1 MATHHDFIIIGAG
14 SAGCVLA
21 NRLSA
26 DGASVLLVE
35 AGPPDR
41 SALIHI
47 PGLFSTLYR
56 QGRFAWEYRTVPQR
70 HVDGRV
76 MRDVRGKVLGG
87 SSSTNGM
94 LYCRGAAADYDGWAA
109 MGNDGWS
116 YADILPY
123 YRRAEDHA
131 EGADAFHG
139 VGGPLKVQ
147 RSRMKH
153 PLARAFVDAAV
164 EAGHPYSAD
173 INGADRQGF
182 GPADSTIAGGKR
194 WSAAQA
200 YLRPAVARSDLEILT
215 GAQATRIL
223 MEGSRAIGVE
233 LALKGD
239 RVRRMGGEV
248 ILAAGALQSP
258 HLLMLSGIGP
268 ADHLRRAGVMPHI
281 DLPGVGSNLH
291 DHASVT
297 VHAACSYRGT
307 LAKLLNPVHAAG
319 AFLRYML
326 HKDGVMGEC
335 SIEVS
340 GMMRSPGAAVPDIK
354 CQFVPIPLDPVSGLP
369 IRSHGMIN
377 RMELTVP
384 ESRGTLRLASCDP
397 FAAPLIDPNYLAEP
411 ADRAKLRFA
420 IREAIEIFRQPA
432 FAPFGVEPQLPVAD
446 MEDDDALDAY
456 VRATLTNDHH
466 AGGTCAMGSG
476 PTAVVDARLR
486 VHGLEG
492 LRVVDASIMPRLVS
506 GNTNAPVIMIAEKAS
521 DMILGREIATAT

>member
-116 YADILPY
+116 YADVLPY
-123 YRRAEDHA
+123 FRRAEDHA
-131 EGADAFHG
+131 DGADAFHG

-147 RSRMKH
+147 RSRMNH
-153 PLARAFVDAAV
+153 PLARAFVEAAV

-173 INGADRQGF
+173 INGAERQGF
-182 GPADSTIAGGKR
+182 GPADSTIAGGRR

-200 YLRPAVARSDLEILT
+200 YLRPAVARPNLEVLT
-215 GAQATRIL
+215 GAQVTRIL
-223 MEGSRAIGVE
+223 LEGTRAVGVE
-233 LALKGD
+233 LAFKGD
-239 RVRRMGGEV
+239 RVRRMGGDV

-268 ADHLRRAGVMPHI
+268 ADHLRQTGVTPHV

-291 DHASVT
+291 DHASV
-297 VHAACSYRGT
+297 
-307 LAKLLNPVHAAG
+307 
-319 AFLRYML
+319 
-326 HKDGVMGEC
+326 
-335 SIEVS
+335 
-340 GMMRSPGAAVPDIK
+340 
-354 CQFVPIPLDPVSGLP
+354 
-369 IRSHGMIN
+369 
-377 RMELTVP
+377 
-384 ESRGTLRLASCDP
+384 
-397 FAAPLIDPNYLAEP
+397 
-411 ADRAKLRFA
+411 
-420 IREAIEIFRQPA
+420 
-432 FAPFGVEPQLPVAD
+432 
-446 MEDDDALDAY
+446 
-456 VRATLTNDHH
+456 
-466 AGGTCAMGSG
+466 
-476 PTAVVDARLR
+476 
-486 VHGLEG
+486 
-492 LRVVDASIMPRLVS
+492 PR
-506 GNTNAPVIMIAEKAS
+506 
-521 DMILGREIATAT
+521 